1 MNMNIRKAFGG
12 VCIPILALGVFFAS
26 CTKELSSEVVPGGG
40 GKGGESEVTLKLQVP
55 GTAAGAKTRAVT
67 PKEENEIDDLY
78 VLAFKVDKDDGQE
91 TFDYCV
97 AAKKQ
102 STQGS
107 QGDLSTWTAS
117 LKVKDYQQTFVMIA
131 NAQGTT
137 RKVNEQISALAR
149 NSVGQG
155 KMEMLAKLTE
165 TLSEDEKT
173 KGFNADAP
181 GNHRPF
187 TMYGQTAATLIT
199 ENGGHNLT
207 VSMHRIMAQ
216 VRIKFTGDAADD
228 TKFEAESV
236 LLYNFNDRARV
247 IPDNLGMTG
256 KDYVKTP
263 TIPQGA
269 VLLPAKVDG
278 KESVPTY
285 EVDKAAKTIEHK
297 IYLFETAQP
306 GDGTELEKHTK
317 RPCLIVKGKYGQD
330 SKSCYYRVDLAK
342 TKTEPA
348 GGMTYMDVMRNH
360 SYNVTIN
367 AVTGRGHD
375 TPQEALQ
382 SKPANITAT
391 VAAWDDTEIGNLD
404 FDGQHVLCIGTMK
417 FQLNKRGGR
426 DLLQEVKASTGLA
439 WTATLYEADEYGQA
453 TNNSPTWIKFAG
465 AGGTATSTISGMGTN
480 ELEDWKFNV
489 ERNDQVP
496 ERRAVMRFTARNLK
510 VDALVVQDQ
519 SNPVYINV
527 KIGGKVITEEEF
539 AQQGGWCREMTIEYG
554 PENTALT
561 WKYSGRGVELSQTSV
576 GTGTTTDTD
585 GTANSGNNENATLR
599 WKGEAKPLAGVDA
612 LDYATSDGVLTLIA
626 KGPRGMEAKSIRL
639 FQKKYGV
646 TLEQTMVPCNGRA
659 QHIYVKGN
667 MPWKATMKA
676 DDLKKIMDN
685 EMLKTTYTSD
695 SGEATDTGS
704 NPFSRLTFDTKQ
716 ADIKKGLLA
725 ATMIFQHPTK
735 PDIGPFEKNIR
746 FAGLLEDGGNSYLV
760 LGPVQLTL
768 EDIKNKKRYVDPI
781 TNKEDNNAFMSNA
794 YQAQL
799 LRQSGITDWQV
810 CSESTLTD
818 INFFS
823 YNAISDLTNINFN
836 TVDHCWVNGTNSEK
850 SIILDKDN
858 TAVVYGN
865 AKYIYPYNDGTDIT
879 NHYVWAETYGVVN
892 IDPGASGSRW
902 YDNDR
907 FRLYHIG
914 NNLIMLQAGYKSR
927 RNYTYVW
934 GQTADQWQKVTY
946 GSFNNYPSAPCLW
959 PTYVRDDVR
968 HEYQVYKASADHYMQ
983 FNVNLHGGEG
993 YGNWMYHKVGDPS
1006 SIGELMTK
1014 TKYKIYYLKPVY

>member
-1 MNMNIRKAFGG
+1 MNIRKAFGG

-26 CTKELSSEVVPGGG
+26 CTDELSSEVVPGGG

-91 TFDYCV
+91 TFDYYV

-102 STQGS
+102 STQS
-107 QGDLSTWTAS
+107 PQEDLSTWTAS

-187 TMYGQTAATLIT
+187 TMYGQTASTLIT

-216 VRIKFTGDAADD
+216 VRITFTGDAADD
-228 TKFEAESV
+228 MKFEAESV

-285 EVDKAAKTIEHK
+285 AVDKAAKTIEHK

-330 SKSCYYRVDLAK
+330 GKSCYYRVDLA
-342 TKTEPA
+342 KTEPA

-391 VAAWDDTEIGNLD
+391 VAAWDDTEIRDLD
-404 FDGQHVLCIGTMK
+404 FDGKHVLGIGTMK

-465 AGGTATSTISGMGTN
+465 ANGIATSTISGMGTN

-496 ERRAVMRFTARNLK
+496 ERRAVMRFTAGNLK

-527 KIGGKVITEEEF
+527 KIDGKVITEEEF
-539 AQQGGWCREMTIEYG
+539 AQKGGWCREMTIEYG

-576 GTGTTTDTD
+576 GTGTTTDTN
-585 GTANSGNNENATLR
+585 GTANSGNNEDATLL

-612 LDYATSDGVLTLIA
+612 QDYATGDGVLTLIA
-626 KGPRGMEAKSIRL
+626 KGPQGMEAKSIRL

-646 TLEQTMVPCNGRA
+646 TLENE
-659 QHIYVKGN
+659 YVHCTGKISKVRVRGN
-667 MPWKATMKA
+667 MPWTAEMNAQNKTDAVANGYLKSVARNWSGYNTDEFLNGIQLDFNTARPNYKEGPMTATITFKHA
-676 DDLKKIMDN
+676 AKDN
-685 EMLKTTYTSD
+685 V
-695 SGEATDTGS
+695 
-704 NPFSRLTFDTKQ
+704 
-716 ADIKKGLLA
+716 ADIVKTIELKPCLVQNNDDGTTTFYDVIGPVSRSYNDRLQPYTDDDGKVYDGTTMVNDAQAKLLIQNGA
-725 ATMIFQHPTK
+725 
-735 PDIGPFEKNIR
+735 PDIGMTKDTQLTCAISFDKPSSQSKNTYDI
-746 FAGLLEDGGNSYLV
+746 GNSNN
-760 LGPVQLTL
+760 
-768 EDIKNKKRYVDPI
+768 DYVHMDTQNSPYVI
-781 TNKEDNNAFMSNA
+781 
-794 YQAQL
+794 YQ
-799 LRQSGITDWQV
+799 I
-810 CSESTLTD
+810 
-818 INFFS
+818 
-823 YNAISDLTNINFN
+823 
-836 TVDHCWVNGTNSEK
+836 
-850 SIILDKDN
+850 
-858 TAVVYGN
+858 VV
-865 AKYIYPYNDGTDIT
+865 K
-879 NHYVWAETYGVVN
+879 
-892 IDPGASGSRW
+892 
-902 YDNDR
+902 
-907 FRLYHIG
+907 G
-914 NNLIMLQAGYKSR
+914 NNLKVYDQIYYKVLMNIQYPWAKSPTSQTKTFPTRWTFANGKITNLTVLKNYWNPLDGTSYITRVKDTPNPTPLWSNTAKAGMIGFRSGFNMNYLNI
-927 RNYTYVW
+927 NYTGEIPLSTDKFYSEKYTTYYV
-934 GQTADQWQKVTY
+934 KEI
-946 GSFNNYPSAPCLW
+946 
-959 PTYVRDDVR
+959 
-968 HEYQVYKASADHYMQ
+968 H
-983 FNVNLHGGEG
+983 
-993 YGNWMYHKVGDPS
+993 
-1006 SIGELMTK
+1006 
-1014 TKYKIYYLKPVY
+1014 

>member
-1 MNMNIRKAFGG
+1 MKMNMNIRKAFGG
-12 VCIPILALGVFFAS
+12 LCIPILALGVFFAS
-26 CTKELSSEVVPGGG
+26 CTDELSSEVVPGGG

-91 TFDYCV
+91 TFDYYV

-102 STQGS
+102 STQGP

-187 TMYGQTAATLIT
+187 TMYGQTAAILIT

-216 VRIKFTGDAADD
+216 VRITFTGDAAND

-285 EVDKAAKTIEHK
+285 AVDKAAKTIAHK

-330 SKSCYYRVDLAK
+330 GKSCYYRVDLA
-342 TKTEPA
+342 KTEPA

-391 VAAWDDTEIGNLD
+391 VAAWDDIEIGDLD
-404 FDGQHVLCIGTMK
+404 FDGQHVLGIGTMK

-426 DLLQEVKASTGLA
+426 DLLQEVKASTGLV

-496 ERRAVMRFTARNLK
+496 ERRAVMRFTAGNLK

-527 KIGGKVITEEEF
+527 KINGKVITEEEF
-539 AQQGGWCREMTIEYG
+539 EQLGGWCRDMTIEYG
-554 PENTALT
+554 PENTELT
-561 WKYSGRGVELSQTSV
+561 WKYTGRGVELSQTND
-576 GTGTTTDTD
+576 GDGDTYD
-585 GTANSGNNENATLR
+585 MEGRANSGGSEDATLL

-612 LDYATSDGVLTLIA
+612 QDYATGDGVLTLIA
-626 KGPRGMEAKSIRL
+626 KGPQGMEAKSIRL

-646 TLEQTMVPCNGRA
+646 TLAQTMVPCNGRV

-676 DDLKKIMDN
+676 DDLHKIMDN
-685 EMLKTTYTSD
+685 GMLQTTYTSD
-695 SGEATDTGS
+695 SGEATDVGS

-716 ADIKKGLLA
+716 ADIKKGLLD
-725 ATMIFQHPTK
+725 ATMTFQHPTNQ
-735 PDIGPFEKNIR
+735 DIGPFEKKIQ
-746 FAGLLEDGGNSYLV
+746 FAGVLEVDGNRYLV
-760 LGPVQLTL
+760 LGPVKRSLKEIDARKKYTYPDGT
-768 EDIKNKKRYVDPI
+768 ED
-781 TNKEDNNAFMSNA
+781 EAAFMTDKYHANNLTA
-794 YQAQL
+794 A
-799 LRQSGITDWQV
+799 GIVDWEV
-810 CSESTLTD
+810 CSDSKLID

-823 YNAISDLTNINFN
+823 YQRVTSLDGIFVQIGYYWINGKN
-836 TVDHCWVNGTNSEK
+836 DEIQ
-850 SIILDKDN
+850 IILDKDKYI
-858 TAVVYGN
+858 VYYCN
-865 AKYIYPYNDGTDIT
+865 AKYIDCFNNPKQNDKK
-879 NHYVWAETYGVVN
+879 YVYAENYGFMSVDLACHGN
-892 IDPGASGSRW
+892 TW
-902 YDNDR
+902 HKWDR
-907 FRLYHIG
+907 LRLYHTG
-914 NNLIMLQAGYKSR
+914 GNLINIQGGS
-927 RNYTYVW
+927 W
-934 GQTADQWQKVTY
+934 GQINYNWNNDCKY
-946 GSFNNYPSAPCLW
+946 LSDGSFNGYPVHPAGL
-959 PTYVRDDVR
+959 PTIVRNNPR
-968 HEYQVYKASADHYMQ
+968 HEYQTWQIRMYNYQKA
-983 FNVNLHGGEG
+983 NINLHAGPG
-993 YGNWMYHKVGDPS
+993 YGNDSYWVG
-1006 SIGELMTK
+1006 GENDNNKLMTQL
-1014 TKYKIYYLKPVY
+1014 YNIYYLKPVY